1 MAATPDS
8 SDSDRSFQQILAI
21 DEPHVKECHFHL
33 LGGVI
38 PQRVPHEQLTNSPLF
53 TAASVRQSL
62 GQTLPALSQY
72 GLLGCCLG
80 DSAALPTSPP
90 VPGDLSDSRL
100 FCNTTT
106 PSSTFI
112 CGSQGSGKSH
122 TLSCLLE
129 NYLVASDA
137 ATLPHPLT
145 ALVFHY
151 DTFVS
156 DDAGVPSE
164 AAFLASLSGIR
175 VRVLCSPTNTN
186 TIKVRLARC
195 GRTIR

>member
-1 MAATPDS
+1 M
-8 SDSDRSFQQILAI
+8 LAI
-21 DEPHVKECHFHL
+21 DEPRVKERHFRL
-33 LGGVI
+33 LGGVT

-53 TAASVRQSL
+53 TAASVWPSL
-62 GQTLPALSQY
+62 GQTSPSLSQF

-80 DSAALPTSPP
+80 GSAALPTPPP
-90 VPGDLSDSRL
+90 VLGDLSDSRL

-129 NYLVASDA
+129 NYLAASDA
-137 ATLPHPLT
+137 ARLPHPLT

-156 DDAGVPSE
+156 DDTGVQSE
-164 AAFLASLSGIR
+164 TAFLASLSGIR
-175 VRVLCSPTNTN
+175 VRVLCSPTNTS
-186 TIKVRLARC
+186 TIKVCLAKRE
-195 GRTIR
+195 RPLR